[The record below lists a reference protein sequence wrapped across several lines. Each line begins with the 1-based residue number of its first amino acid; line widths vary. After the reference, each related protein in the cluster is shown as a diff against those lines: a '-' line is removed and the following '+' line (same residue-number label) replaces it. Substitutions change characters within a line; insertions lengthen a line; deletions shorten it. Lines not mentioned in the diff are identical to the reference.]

1 MLCGVRQI
9 RIPTRESNANNAY
22 VCLWMWMAEPT
33 TERTKTKNAERE
45 KTLNWSCFY
54 NSPSECA
61 VCALVCVCVYLGV
74 CVSVYLFC
82 KQTAIGRFKASASKV
97 QNTHSP
103 DKRSVHRLSVLVFVF
118 IIMHIPICIYHA
130 HMCICESETYR
141 PPLVAY
147 VIQSFMGVPVPARGS
162 RLRSNKRAAH
172 KYSPYSLSQNII
184 ILGRLS

>member
-1 MLCGVRQI
+1 MWLAWRCARSLKQRTLSEKKLWIEVVFITPQVSVQCVR
-9 RIPTRESNANNAY
+9 
-22 VCLWMWMAEPT
+22 L
-33 TERTKTKNAERE
+33 
-45 KTLNWSCFY
+45 
-54 NSPSECA
+54 
-61 VCALVCVCVYLGV
+61 CVCVYLGV

-172 KYSPYSLSQNII
+172 KYSPYSLSQNNII
-184 ILGRLS
+184 RGRMS